1 MLFSALG
8 NFLSVPGAIVLER
21 MFAQQQRVTWMRMD
35 VIIIVIT
42 IIIMTMMI
50 MILIMI
56 IIMISP
62 PSYRHCQKL
71 TYASFEMASL
81 E

>member
-1 MLFSALG
+1 
-8 NFLSVPGAIVLER
+8 
-21 MFAQQQRVTWMRMD
+21 MRMD